1 MKVTSDLDQKLRD
14 AEARMNAYLAQHGG
28 ELSTLQIL
36 LEPDLEEGILATH
49 RYPGTVAVREPSVPE
64 SVVAHELV
72 HVAQGTLAQ
81 FRGFRLLYTLL
92 AEGLADWVT
101 KTLYAEHEV
110 KYQAGFRLIACLVG
124 DDESA
129 VGDLLRL
136 HELQLVPE
144 DVDTILANPYLPNY
158 TRELLGR
165 MGERIRGSIQAA
177 VDAGIT
183 DPTFVTLGEEVRA
196 WKFLLDD
203 RFVEV
208 REEADEVVGVWFA
221 EAET

>member
-1 MKVTSDLDQKLRD
+1 MKVTSDLDQKLRG
-14 AEARMNAYLAQHGG
+14 AGARVNAYSAQHGG
-28 ELSTLQIL
+28 ELPTLQIV
-36 LEPDLEEGILATH
+36 LEPDLEEGTLATH
-49 RYPGTVAVREPSVPE
+49 RYPGTVVVREPSVPE

-72 HVAQGTLAQ
+72 HITQGTLAQ

-144 DVDTILANPYLPNY
+144 DVDAILTNPHMPDY
-158 TRELLGR
+158 TRNLLGW

-177 VDAGIT
+177 GEAGIT
-183 DPTFVTLGEEVRA
+183 DPTFVILGEEVRA

-208 REEADEVVGVWFA
+208 REEADEAVEVWFA
-221 EAET
+221 EVET